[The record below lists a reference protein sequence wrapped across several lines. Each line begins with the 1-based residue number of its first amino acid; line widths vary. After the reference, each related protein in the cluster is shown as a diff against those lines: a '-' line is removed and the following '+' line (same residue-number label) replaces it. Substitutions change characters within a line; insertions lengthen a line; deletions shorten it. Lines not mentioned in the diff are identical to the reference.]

1 MDVEPGAVVVGF
13 RPDRPRRVEAREV
26 AGIDAEDDD
35 VVRSRSG

>member
-26 AGIDAEDDD
+26 TRIDADDD
-35 VVRSRSG
+35 DIVWSRSG